1 MINKRRNKDKVR
13 VTFTLPENVNARR
26 AHVVGDFND
35 WSPSTPMKRGKE
47 GALQVAVDLEP
58 DREYQFRYVIDG
70 ERWIND
76 PQADAQVANP
86 FGSENSVV
94 RTVVAAGA
102 GARAAGARA
111 ARPSAGR
118 GDAAGAGGAEGRGA
132 GRSGASAAD
141 RSGAARAPASAS
153 RRGAGRSS
161 ADASSAQ
168 IGAQAASGAARAP
181 APIQAAPGGADAT
194 RRRP

>member
-1 MINKRRNKDKVR
+1 MISKRRNKDKVR

-35 WSPSTPMKRGKE
+35 WSPTTPMKRGKE
-47 GALQVAVDLEP
+47 GALQAAVDLEP

-102 GARAAGARA
+102 GARAAGARP
-111 ARPSAGR
+111 ARSATAR
-118 GDAAGAGGAEGRGA
+118 GGAA
-132 GRSGASAAD
+132 GASAAD
-141 RSGAARAPASAS
+141 RSGA
-153 RRGAGRSS
+153 
-161 ADASSAQ
+161 
-168 IGAQAASGAARAP
+168 
-181 APIQAAPGGADAT
+181 
-194 RRRP
+194 